1 MKTKT
6 ETILILELNDGK
18 LGLSQRIRTKVFI
31 VFDWKEDTSVEEEEV
46 KLTATKFV
54 ISYVWLWREKEII
67 FKLAFSLFDYLIICS
82 SSQEARLPGVTS

>member
-18 LGLSQRIRTKVFI
+18 LGLSQRIKAKFFI

-46 KLTATKFV
+46 KLIATKSV
-54 ISYVWLWREKEII
+54 ISYL
-67 FKLAFSLFDYLIICS
+67 
-82 SSQEARLPGVTS
+82 

>member
-46 KLTATKFV
+46 KLTSTKFV
-54 ISYVWLWREKEII
+54 INYV
-67 FKLAFSLFDYLIICS
+67 
-82 SSQEARLPGVTS
+82 

>member
-31 VFDWKEDTSVEEEEV
+31 VFDSKEDTSVEEEEV

-54 ISYVWLWREKEII
+54 ISYV
-67 FKLAFSLFDYLIICS
+67 
-82 SSQEARLPGVTS
+82 

>member
-6 ETILILELNDGK
+6 ETIVILELNDGK

-54 ISYVWLWREKEII
+54 ISYV
-67 FKLAFSLFDYLIICS
+67 
-82 SSQEARLPGVTS
+82 

>member
-46 KLTATKFV
+46 KLTTTKFV
-54 ISYVWLWREKEII
+54 INYV
-67 FKLAFSLFDYLIICS
+67 
-82 SSQEARLPGVTS
+82 

>member
-54 ISYVWLWREKEII
+54 INYV
-67 FKLAFSLFDYLIICS
+67 
-82 SSQEARLPGVTS
+82 

>member
-46 KLTATKFV
+46 KLTATKFA
-54 ISYVWLWREKEII
+54 ISYV
-67 FKLAFSLFDYLIICS
+67 
-82 SSQEARLPGVTS
+82 

>member
-31 VFDWKEDTSVEEEEV
+31 VFDWKEDTSVEEEKV

-54 ISYVWLWREKEII
+54 ISYV
-67 FKLAFSLFDYLIICS
+67 
-82 SSQEARLPGVTS
+82 

>member
-18 LGLSQRIRTKVFI
+18 LGLSQRIRTKAFI

-54 ISYVWLWREKEII
+54 ISYV
-67 FKLAFSLFDYLIICS
+67 
-82 SSQEARLPGVTS
+82 

>member
-18 LGLSQRIRTKVFI
+18 LGLSQRIITKVFI

-54 ISYVWLWREKEII
+54 INYV
-67 FKLAFSLFDYLIICS
+67 
-82 SSQEARLPGVTS
+82 